1 MIEPRNRLGD
11 RCNGWA
17 IRQWRPLEHEYGDT
31 ERSGR
36 GYLAV
41 RSFATAVLRDDRIDG
56 KRFQQLPVSD
66 FRERPTRQDV
76 VCMRHFERRIHGINT
91 SNEVMM
97 LRGVAEWNQLLPSD
111 CQEHAPRAAAQRAHS
126 TLRARNLH
134 PEIIGR
140 RRPGR
145 SAQAEDGRGGL
156 RSSHCGIGGNCFRIR
171 VRSVDQEVDAVGT
184 QVFCESCGAPK
195 PADPHGNRLSGRCHS
210 PACQGD
216 CRGKLATAERGGELA
231 SLRSTPQD
239 QDVRAHVQ
247 QP

>member
-1 MIEPRNRLGD
+1 MIEPGNSLGD

-17 IRQWRPLEHEYGDT
+17 IRQWRSLEHEYGDT

-41 RSFATAVLRDDRIDG
+41 RSLATAVLRDDRIDG
-56 KRFQQLPVSD
+56 KRFQQLSVTA

-76 VCMRHFERRIHGINT
+76 VGMRHFERRIHGINT
-91 SNEVMM
+91 SNEVVM
-97 LRGVAEWNQLLPSD
+97 LWGAAEWNQLLPTD
-111 CQEHAPRAAAQRAHS
+111 CQEHAPRAAAQRTNSA
-126 TLRARNLH
+126 LRARNLH
-134 PEIIGR
+134 PEIAGR

-145 SAQAEDGRGGL
+145 SAQAEYGRAGL
-156 RSSHCGIGGNCFRIR
+156 CSGHRRIGGNCFRIGM
-171 VRSVDQEVDAVGT
+171 RSVDQEVDAVGT
-184 QVFCESCGAPK
+184 QVFCKSCGTPK

-216 CRGKLATAERGGELA
+216 GRGKLAAAERGGELA